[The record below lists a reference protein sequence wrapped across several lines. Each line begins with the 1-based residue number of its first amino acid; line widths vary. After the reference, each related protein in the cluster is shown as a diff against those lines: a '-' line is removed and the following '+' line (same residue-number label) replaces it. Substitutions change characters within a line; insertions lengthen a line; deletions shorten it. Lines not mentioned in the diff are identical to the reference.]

1 MIDFK
6 YFERFGLREEDFK
19 IDIYKVNLSDAECK
33 SGVEVGIPQIDI
45 SVKCHSEKSRLKNK
59 TKCLE
64 MLKLIVDEMM
74 YH

>member
-1 MIDFK
+1 MVDLK

-19 IDIYKVNLSDAECK
+19 IDIYKVCLFYVEYK
-33 SGVEVGIPQIDI
+33 TGVEVGIPQIDI
-45 SVKCHSEKSRLKNK
+45 SVKCHSEKSQIKNK
-59 TKCLE
+59 MKCLE

>member
-1 MIDFK
+1 MVDFK
-6 YFERFGLREEDFK
+6 YFERFGLIEEDFK
-19 IDIYKVNLSDAECK
+19 VDVYRAELSDCEFK
-33 SGVEVGIPQIDI
+33 GGVEVGIPQIDI
-45 SVKCHSEKSRLKNK
+45 SVKCHSEKTQLKNK